1 MVHFTYLFNSKIFMQ
16 NLWNDITS
24 TAGIRTAIVGVLG
37 LLGIF
42 LLAQSISTFQG
53 VGTFIAPS
61 PYTITV
67 SGEGT
72 ATAVPDTATVSFGAT
87 ATAADVASAQS
98 KITGIINNA
107 LVSVKA
113 AGISDKDITTNS
125 FNVSPHYNQV
135 VCPPGGMCPVSSPAV
150 SGYDVSENITVK
162 IHDTTKVATVLDGLA
177 KAKVT
182 DVSGPEF
189 VVGDTQAVEAEAR
202 GKAIAKAQADAVKL
216 AAQLGVKLGK
226 MNYFSEDTSGDG
238 YSSNAKGGAFM
249 ATDVAAVPTVPVGQ
263 NTYTKDV
270 SITYEIH

>member
-1 MVHFTYLFNSKIFMQ
+1 MQ

-42 LLAQSISTFQG
+42 LLAQSISTFQS
-53 VGTFIAPS
+53 VGSYVSTS

-87 ATAADVASAQS
+87 ATAADVATAQT

-107 LVSVKA
+107 LASVKS
-113 AGISDKDITTNS
+113 AGITDKDITTDS
-125 FNVSPHYNQV
+125 FNVSPHYNQT
-135 VCPPGGMCPVSSPAV
+135 VCPPGGMCPVMAPSV
-150 SGYDVSENITVK
+150 SGYDVSEDVTVK
-162 IHDTTKVATVLDGLA
+162 IHDTSKVATVLDGLA
-177 KAKVT
+177 KANVSN
-182 DVSGPEF
+182 VSGPQF
-189 VVGDTQAVEAEAR
+189 IVGDTQVVEAEAR
-202 GKAIAKAQADAVKL
+202 GKAIAQAQADAQKL

-226 MNYFSEDTSGDG
+226 MSYFSDDTSGDG
-238 YSSNAKGGAFM
+238 SGPTPMMAKASVMGSDAS
-249 ATDVAAVPTVPVGQ
+249 VAPTVPVGQ